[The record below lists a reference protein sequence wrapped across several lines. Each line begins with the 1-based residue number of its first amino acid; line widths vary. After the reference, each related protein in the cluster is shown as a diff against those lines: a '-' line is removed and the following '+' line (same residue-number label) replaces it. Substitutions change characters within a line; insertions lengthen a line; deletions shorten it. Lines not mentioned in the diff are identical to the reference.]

1 MAKKILC
8 FSIIILINIF
18 LLNVSYA
25 TDISMDLENTSSSSV
40 QTTDDTTYTSDTNI
54 DTDTDT
60 DADITTTYETT
71 YNDYKPVATTTDYD
85 ESTDL
90 SISNII
96 NIILI
101 VVGVVLILLGIAIII
116 KLN

>member
-8 FSIIILINIF
+8 FSIIILISIF

-25 TDISMDLENTSSSSV
+25 TDISMDLDNITSSST
-40 QTTDDTTYTSDTNI
+40 QTTDDTTYTSGTNI
-54 DTDTDT
+54 DTDTD
-60 DADITTTYETT
+60 ADTTTTEETT
-71 YNDYKPVATTTDYD
+71 YNDYKPVATTTDYN